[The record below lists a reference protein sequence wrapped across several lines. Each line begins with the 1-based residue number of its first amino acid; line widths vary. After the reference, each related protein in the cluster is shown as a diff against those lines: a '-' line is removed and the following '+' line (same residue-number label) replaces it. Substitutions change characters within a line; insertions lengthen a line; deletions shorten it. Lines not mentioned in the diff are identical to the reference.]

1 MPGLMPWQTYMLA
14 FVVGVSAVQF
24 PVPAIAALALLY
36 AADCSFRERG
46 CRLSV
51 FAVVCCA
58 VFGFG
63 YASQRTP
70 DLPESVPHWMEAR
83 QPVTVDGVVD
93 RVEPLAGGRL
103 RVVLRE
109 VQCDQDGVD
118 KALPGKVAWSLR
130 HPDYIPAPGQSV
142 RALVRVVPVHNFG
155 NPGTWDYVRYW
166 QRQGVFWR
174 AWPQGKEKPEWGDLP
189 HDFLWGIKSGL
200 RRAVASSLPETQGGA
215 MVLALTTGDRSRLT
229 PETME
234 ATRSSGLAHTLAL
247 SGLHVGFVA
256 AMGVGL
262 ALLAGLLYPPILLFV
277 PRPKLAVLLAAPLV
291 LGYAWLGQPSASLIR
306 AAVMF
311 GFWGLLLLQGRG
323 RVLLDGLFFALA
335 AIVFVSPLSVFD
347 LSLQMSVT
355 AVAGIGLMY
364 PCFRC
369 LFVFKR
375 SRFAV
380 ILGWAGALLAISVCA
395 NIALMPLV
403 SWYFGTFSPNILLN
417 FIWLPVLGFAVMPLG
432 LVGMF
437 LSASAWTAP
446 VGGVLL
452 GLAAG
457 VADWL
462 LVLLYAERDAGLT
475 PILAVLRPLW
485 PETLGFVI
493 LLITAAAVLRSD
505 RRVPKALAGLGFVLL
520 VLPHVWIMVEDSR
533 NQTRLTMLDVGLG
546 QSLVISLPGGHRWLV
561 DAGGGS
567 KTFDFGEAVVAPSLT
582 LGRPPRLDAAFM
594 SHPDVDHSHGLPFI
608 LDRFAVKSFYTNGM
622 LPRGQ
627 TGRRLRAVLD
637 ANGLV
642 PVALQA
648 GDTVPLSEDT
658 KLCVLHPSEGFV
670 DAKANELS
678 LVLRLEKEG
687 RSLALL
693 PGDIEKRGI
702 RSLMESRADPV
713 AEVLVLPHHGS
724 RSSFDASFYQ
734 AVSARAIL
742 CSNGYLNQYGFP
754 ASTVVEAVGGTV
766 FTTARHGQ
774 VVCLWRGQQ
783 ELSIQSS
790 VSDLTLATGL
800 LLR

>member
-1 MPGLMPWQTYMLA
+1 MPWQTYVLA
-14 FVVGVSAVQF
+14 FVIGLSAVQF

-36 AADCSFRERG
+36 TVDSSFRGWG
-46 CRLSV
+46 CRLSI
-51 FAVVCCA
+51 FAVVCSA
-58 VFGFG
+58 FFGFG

-70 DLPESVPHWMEAR
+70 DLPETVPLWMESR

-93 RVEPLAGGRL
+93 RVEPLAGHRV

-109 VQCDQDGVD
+109 VRCDQDGGD
-118 KALPGKVAWSLR
+118 AALPGKVAWSLR

-142 RALVRVVPVHNFG
+142 RAHVRVVPVHNFG
-155 NPGTWDYVRYW
+155 NPGTWDYVWYW

-174 AWPQGKEKPEWGDLP
+174 AWPQGREKPEWGDLP

-200 RRAVASSLPETQGGA
+200 RRAVASALPETQGGA

-229 PETME
+229 PETMD

-262 ALLAGLLYPPILLFV
+262 ALLAGLLYPPILLVV
-277 PRPKLAVLLAAPLV
+277 PRPRLAVLLAAPLV

-311 GFWGLLLLQGRG
+311 GFWGVLLLQGRG

-364 PCFRC
+364 PCFRR
-369 LFVFKR
+369 FFAFKR
-375 SRFAV
+375 SRLAV

-417 FIWLPVLGFAVMPLG
+417 FIWLPVLGFVVMPLG
-432 LVGMF
+432 LIGMV
-437 LSASAWTAP
+437 LSAFAWTVP
-446 VGGVLL
+446 VGGILL
-452 GLAAG
+452 GFAAG
-457 VADWL
+457 AADWL
-462 LVLLYAERDAGLT
+462 LLLLHAVGEAGLT

-493 LLITAAAVLRSD
+493 LLVTAAAILRSD
-505 RRVPKALAGLGFVLL
+505 LRVPKALAGLGFVLL
-520 VLPHVWIMVEDSR
+520 VFPHVWIMAADSR

-567 KTFDFGEAVVAPSLT
+567 KTFDFGEAVVGPSLT
-582 LGRPPRLDAAFM
+582 LGRPPRLDGVFM

-608 LDRFAVKSFYTNGM
+608 LDRFTVKFFYTNGT
-622 LPRGQ
+622 LPRGL
-627 TGRRLRAVLD
+627 TGKRLRTVLD
-637 ANGLV
+637 ANSLV
-642 PVALQA
+642 PVVLQA

-658 KLCVLHPSEGFV
+658 RLCVLHPSDGFV
-670 DAKANELS
+670 DAKANESS
-678 LVLRLEKEG
+678 LVLRLEKG
-687 RSLALL
+687 GGSLALL

-702 RSLMESRADPV
+702 RSLMESRADLA
-713 AEVLVLPHHGS
+713 AEVLLLPHHGS
-724 RSSFDASFYQ
+724 RSSFDAPFYK

-754 ASTVVEAVGGTV
+754 APMVVGAVGGPV
-766 FTTARHGQ
+766 YTTARHGQ
-774 VVCLWRGQQ
+774 VVCLWRRQQ
-783 ELSIQSS
+783 ELSIQSN
-790 VSDLTLATGL
+790 VLDLPLATGL